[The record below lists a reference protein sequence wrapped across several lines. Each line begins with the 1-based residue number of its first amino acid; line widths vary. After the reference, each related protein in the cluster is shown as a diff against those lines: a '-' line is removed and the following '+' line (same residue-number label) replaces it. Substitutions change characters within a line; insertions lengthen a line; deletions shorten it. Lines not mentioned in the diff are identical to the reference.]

1 MSLVYVDTSVLA
13 KRYVRSE
20 GSDAVDDFFDHA
32 EHRFALSELCLVEM
46 ESVMARHARES
57 RGGAQKLPL
66 MRLRFDADLRLGFF
80 EIHPLTSGVILKARQ
95 LVADG
100 GAPLATLDAL
110 HLGTAIDI
118 AADAVATDDRQLLR
132 ATKAQGLDA
141 ISFIQR
147 PQNK

>member
-20 GSDAVDDFFDHA
+20 ASDAIDDFFDDS
-32 EHRFALSELCLVEM
+32 EHCFALSELCLVEM
-46 ESVMARHARES
+46 ESVLARHARES
-57 RGGAQKLPL
+57 RSGGPKLHSL
-66 MRLRFDADLRLGFF
+66 RLRFESDLRLGFF
-80 EIHPLTSGVILKARQ
+80 EIHPLTSAVILKARQ

-110 HLGTAIDI
+110 HLSTAIDI
-118 AADAVATDDRQLLR
+118 AADAVATDDRQLMR
-132 ATKAQGLDA
+132 ATKAHGLNA

-147 PQNK
+147 A

>member
-20 GSDAVDDFFDHA
+20 ASDAIDDFFDDS

-46 ESVMARHARES
+46 ESVLARHARES
-57 RGGAQKLPL
+57 RSGGLKLHAL
-66 MRLRFDADLRLGFF
+66 RLRFESDLRLGFF
-80 EIHPLTSGVILKARQ
+80 EIHPLTSAVILKARQ

-110 HLGTAIDI
+110 HL
-118 AADAVATDDRQLLR
+118 RR
-132 ATKAQGLDA
+132 PS
-141 ISFIQR
+141 ISPQTRWPPTTVSSCAPPR
-147 PQNK
+147 PMG

>member
-20 GSDAVDDFFDHA
+20 ASDAIDDFFDDS

-46 ESVMARHARES
+46 ESVLARHARES
-57 RGGAQKLPL
+57 KSGGLKLHSL
-66 MRLRFDADLRLGFF
+66 RLRFESDLRLGFF
-80 EIHPLTSGVILKARQ
+80 EIHPLTSAVILKARQ
-95 LVADG
+95 LMADG

-110 HLGTAIDI
+110 HLSTAIDI
-118 AADAVATDDRQLLR
+118 AADAVATDDRQLMR
-132 ATKAQGLDA
+132 ATKAHGLNA

-147 PQNK
+147 A

>member
-20 GSDAVDDFFDHA
+20 ASDAIDDFFDHA

-66 MRLRFDADLRLGFF
+66 LRLRFDTDLRLGFF
-80 EIHPLTSGVILKARQ
+80 EIHPLTSAVILKARQ

-100 GAPLATLDAL
+100 GVPLATLDAL
-110 HLGTAIDI
+110 HLSTAIDI
-118 AADAVATDDRQLLR
+118 AADAVATDDRQLMR
-132 ATKAQGLDA
+132 ATKAQGLSA

-147 PQNK
+147 QQNK